1 MVHDNSLFKTIN
13 KRNVTRRKIRHNRT
27 KIGKRAGW
35 ACETMYTASQPTTNV
50 TINVFLPG
58 LKREISIILAIS
70 VLQKTLIRSNIK
82 VEIVIVFLPT
92 SRKYC

>member
-1 MVHDNSLFKTIN
+1 MPKKNAYQKQD
-13 KRNVTRRKIRHNRT
+13 KILSQ
-27 KIGKRAGW
+27 
-35 ACETMYTASQPTTNV
+35 MYNYETASQPTTNV

>member
-1 MVHDNSLFKTIN
+1 MPKKNAYQKQD
-13 KRNVTRRKIRHNRT
+13 KILSQ
-27 KIGKRAGW
+27 
-35 ACETMYTASQPTTNV
+35 MYNYETASQPTTNV

-70 VLQKTLIRSNIK
+70 VLQKTLIKANIK
-82 VEIVIVFLPT
+82 VEIAIVFLPT